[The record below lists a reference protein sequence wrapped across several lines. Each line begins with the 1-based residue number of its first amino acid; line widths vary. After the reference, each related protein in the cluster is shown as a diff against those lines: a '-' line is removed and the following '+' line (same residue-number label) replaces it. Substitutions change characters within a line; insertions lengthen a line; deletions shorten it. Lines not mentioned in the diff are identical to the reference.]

1 MKLMKGCNYA
11 ALGKKYFTV
20 IDISI
25 NHEGKVIKLFCKT
38 DKCPRNSKRII

>member
-25 NHEGKVIKLFCKT
+25 NHEGKVIKLMILQN
-38 DKCPRNSKRII
+38 RQVSSKF